1 MEGAGRSIRI
11 EKSWLNCKIER
22 SHASPLQNLY
32 LRGVAPPEF
41 ANSIIDFQAG
51 LKGKAI
57 AFWMWR
63 ECDRCFT
70 A

>member
-11 EKSWLNCKIER
+11 EKSWLNYKIER
-22 SHASPLQNLY
+22 SNASPLQSFY
-32 LRGVAPPEF
+32 LLSVTPPEF

-63 ECDRCFT
+63 E
-70 A
+70 